1 MLPKYSKLEGLRNS
15 SDKTNKEFRK
25 YKPYSQPLP
34 KNINKRKKLKN
45 NYFP

>member
-34 KNINKRKKLKN
+34 KILRKKLKN